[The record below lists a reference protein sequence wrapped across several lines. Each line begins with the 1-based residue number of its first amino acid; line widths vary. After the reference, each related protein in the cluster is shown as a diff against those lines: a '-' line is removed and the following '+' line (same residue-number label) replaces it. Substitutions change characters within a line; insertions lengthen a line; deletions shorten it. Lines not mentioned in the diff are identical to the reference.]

1 MLIVWTIE
9 SLYIPER
16 NSLMNECTVENVAG
30 KPSTDDKIRP
40 LSNDVTEEKPTSTVI
55 TIRNEVPVKERRPCY
70 CQWQIKLLFEGLF
83 E

>member
-1 MLIVWTIE
+1 
-9 SLYIPER
+9 
-16 NSLMNECTVENVAG
+16 MNECTVENVAG

-70 CQWQIKLLFEGLF
+70 CQ
-83 E
+83 